1 MSIFGESE
9 SLGGPRR
16 AEGDIDVDIDMVPV
30 MNMFLV
36 LIPFLLM
43 SSSFLH
49 IKAIN
54 TSVPVKSETMEQIQ
68 SRPSDIAITAVV
80 AIRMDELVLEAT
92 SEELDEEQ
100 LQKLGTRIQQKTPL
114 TADPSTRE
122 TGKPAL
128 LQLSQALQ
136 VIKSQYPRSDT
147 VILIPEQRV
156 LYDTIV
162 ATMDAARQMGETPL
176 FKNLVLSATVQ
187 E

>member
-9 SLGGPRR
+9 SWSGPRR
-16 AEGDIDVDIDMVPV
+16 SDGDIDVEIDMVPV

-43 SSSFLH
+43 SSGFLH

-54 TSVPVKSETMEQIQ
+54 TSVPVKAATVEQIQ
-68 SRPSDIAITAVV
+68 SKPSEIAVTAVV
-80 AIRMDELVLEAT
+80 ALHMDEIVLEAT

-100 LQKLGTRIQQKTPL
+100 LQKLSTRIQQKTPL
-114 TADPSTRE
+114 TAEPPITE
-122 TGKPAL
+122 NGKTAL

-136 VIKSQYPRSDT
+136 VIKSQYPKSDT
-147 VILIPEQRV
+147 VILIPEEPV

-162 ATMDAARQMGETPL
+162 ATMDASRQMGDTHL
-176 FKNLVLSATVQ
+176 FKNVVLSASVK